1 MNGSSQQQREENE
14 RACGSAFPI
23 LYPRGR
29 LFYIFVLTVYRLLI
43 LDHMAC
49 TAPPLSQVLGHQS
62 QQDIIRV
69 QEDGCPQQASK

>member
-1 MNGSSQQQREENE
+1 MAPPSSKERRTNE
-14 RACGSAFPI
+14 CAGVLFQYPI
-23 LYPRGR
+23 RGGVFSIY
-29 LFYIFVLTVYRLLI
+29 LCSTVYRLLI